1 MRYEHSSDERRSLWT
16 PSRRDFLRVMGS
28 GAALVAM
35 GGLTAC
41 GSSDG
46 GSGGGGDQS
55 MVLGHGADPGN
66 PRSLAAE
73 RFAEIVNERTSGQI
87 EVQIQGSEQL
97 GSDTEMLDSV
107 QSGTLDLTA
116 NSQGPLAT
124 LVPEVALFG
133 LPFMFDTPQDAY
145 EVVDGEIGDK
155 MVDLAEEQG
164 LTILAWWD
172 NGIRQI
178 TNNGG
183 TIQTPDDVSGLDIR
197 VPEDDMTIDIF
208 EALGANPSTIDFGEL
223 YTALQQGTVDGQ
235 ENPVVNIYASDIYEV
250 QDYMSM
256 TGHKYE
262 VTPFIISTSVW
273 EGLSEENQGIIQEA
287 ATEAKEF
294 QREKMNTQSEE
305 QLGEL
310 ADALE
315 LTREVDTQAF
325 VEATRSV
332 YDTWREQYPDL
343 VDRFVEAAGVEL

>member
-1 MRYEHSSDERRSLWT
+1 MRYGDRADERRSLWA
-16 PSRRDFLRVMGS
+16 PSRRDFLR
-28 GAALVAM
+28 AM
-35 GGLTAC
+35 GAGASLFAVGGLAAC
-41 GSSDG
+41 G
-46 GSGGGGDQS
+46 GSGGGGNGGDSQRLI
-55 MVLGHGADPGN
+55 LGHGADPGN
-66 PRSLAAE
+66 PRTLAAN
-73 RFAEIVNERTSGQI
+73 RFAERISEKTNGRI
-87 EVQIQGSEQL
+87 EVQVQGSEQL

-107 QSGTLDLTA
+107 QSGTLGLTA

-145 EVVDGEIGDK
+145 EVVDGEIGNT
-155 MVDLAEEQG
+155 MVDLAKEQG
-164 LTILAWWD
+164 LTVLAWWD
-172 NGIRQI
+172 NGIRQV
-178 TNNGG
+178 TNNRG

-208 EALGANPSTIDFGEL
+208 ETLGANPSTIDFGEL

-273 EGLSEENQGIIQEA
+273 EGLSEEDRQVFQET
-287 ATEAKEF
+287 ATEARDF
-294 QREKMNTQSEE
+294 QREKMNTQAEE

-310 ADALE
+310 ANALD
-315 LTREVDTQAF
+315 LTRDVDTDAF
-325 VEATRSV
+325 IEATRPV
-332 YDTWREQYPDL
+332 YDTWRERFPDL
-343 VDRFVEAAGVEL
+343 VDRFAEAAGVEL